1 MIAFRSAGKFDKEAT
16 VILFEKSQLERK
28 DFKFKNKTL
37 ESSISSLSKSQKFS
51 AENGEIF
58 PLVLQNNLVLLVGLG
73 KKESI
78 TSTSIRI
85 GLRKALLSS
94 FLTKIQ
100 DVEITPHDES
110 AEVIKALIEAVILG
124 TYSWKKY
131 LSKDKDSKIVDQ
143 KRIWLAVAPNSI
155 TAKTV
160 AICQGVNFAR
170 DLINENADVADSAFL
185 EKNIRE
191 IIKGKKNTFITILNR
206 RELKA
211 KGLNLHLAVNQGSR
225 KEPKL
230 VIVKYS
236 GGQKSE
242 KYTALIG
249 KGITF
254 DTGGLNLKPTGYM
267 ETMRTDMS
275 GAAAVIGTLKNT
287 LALGL
292 KRNILFV
299 VGIAENVI
307 GSGAFKPGDVF
318 RGYNGK
324 TVEIG
329 NTDAEGRLVLADAI
343 AYTVKNYK
351 PEAIIDIATLT
362 GACVVA
368 LGHDYSGLMSNNDAL
383 AESLLYSAGATD
395 DRAWRLPIYPE
406 IKDHVRSL
414 VADIKNTSTIKGAAG
429 ACTAGEFLRQ
439 FTDDTKWAHLDI
451 AGTAFCDGAGRMYYG
466 HGATG
471 AGVRLL
477 TDFLSK
483 KK

>member
-1 MIAFRSAGKFDKEAT
+1 MIAFRPSVKFDKAAT
-16 VILFEKSQLERK
+16 IILFEKSQLERK
-28 DFKFKNKTL
+28 DFKFKNKIL
-37 ESSISSLSKSQKFS
+37 EGNISALLKSKKFC
-51 AENGEIF
+51 ADNGEIF
-58 PLVLQNNLVLLVGLG
+58 PLIFQSTLVVLVGLG
-73 KKESI
+73 KKDAVTP
-78 TSTSIRI
+78 TSLRI
-85 GLRKALLSS
+85 ALRKSLLSP
-94 FLTKIQ
+94 FLSKIQ
-100 DVEITPHDES
+100 DVEVVSHDDS
-110 AEVIKALIEAVILG
+110 AETTKALIEAVVLG
-124 TYSWKKY
+124 AYSWKKY
-131 LSKDKDSKIVDQ
+131 ISKDKDSKVVEQ
-143 KRIWLAVAPNSI
+143 KRVWLTVAPSSV
-155 TAKTV
+155 TSKTV
-160 AICQGVNFAR
+160 EICQGANFAR
-170 DLINENADVADSAFL
+170 DLINENADVANSVFL
-185 EKNIRE
+185 EGKIRE
-191 IIKGKKNTFITILNR
+191 VIKGKRNVSIAVLNR
-206 RELKA
+206 RELKS

-225 KEPKL
+225 NEPKL
-230 VIVKYS
+230 IIVKYS
-236 GGQKSE
+236 GGAKKE

-292 KRNILFV
+292 KKNILFV

-318 RGYNGK
+318 RGYSGK

-351 PEAIIDIATLT
+351 PEIIIDIATLT

-368 LGHDYSGLMSNNDAL
+368 LGHDYSGLMSNDDTL
-383 AESLLYSAGATD
+383 ADSLLHSAGATD

-406 IKDHVRSL
+406 IKDYVKSM
-414 VADIKNTSTIKGAAG
+414 VADIKNTSTIKGSAG

-439 FTDDTKWAHLDI
+439 FTDSTKWAHLDI
-451 AGTAFCDGAGRMYYG
+451 AGTAFCDGAGRMYFG

-477 TDFLSK
+477 TDYLAK